1 MDCSDASAS
10 SIEQMVSWKAY
21 AYSFAALVA
30 ASYYYFPAASAG
42 GSSGGTTIDG
52 LSFPALKME
61 WRASQALTG
70 GGSGPST
77 ESRRCTRSRCTSTA
91 PAVLRR
97 SPNSRALRRPRG
109 PSFTLR
115 SPAGAV
121 SQQRCDRTQPFIR
134 PMISLTLLVYFF
146 YVRSR
151 AHARSAVPPLCH
163 LRRDGERPRRGDGQA
178 PLQRCRPS
186 SARR

>member
-1 MDCSDASAS
+1 MHLDCRSRPDASAS

-52 LSFPALKME
+52 LSFPAALKMGGV
-61 WRASQALTG
+61 AQTLTG
-70 GGSGPST
+70 GG
-77 ESRRCTRSRCTSTA
+77 TRTKYGVAKVYALALYIDSAGGASSLSKFAGAAPTKEPKFYSALIDGSCESTA
-91 PAVLRR
+91 LR
-97 SPNSRALRRPRG
+97 
-109 PSFTLR
+109 
-115 SPAGAV
+115 
-121 SQQRCDRTQPFIR
+121 DRTQPFIR

-163 LRRDGERPRRGDGQA
+163 LRRDGECPRRGDGQA
-178 PLQRCRPS
+178 PLQR
-186 SARR
+186 